1 MELSV
6 HDNHG
11 VTVVEVSGE
20 MDAGSS
26 AQLGEELDHLLTEG
40 SRKLVIDLG
49 KVGFMNSSGLATLV
63 HYYKLARSNC
73 WDISL
78 AALQPPV
85 RQAFQL
91 TRLDRVFDLQPD
103 VAKAVQRF
111 TSPEQAPSATTK
123 APRQLCQ
130 AA

>member
-1 MELSV
+1 MELIV

-11 VTVVEVSGE
+11 VTVVKVSGE
-20 MDAGSS
+20 MDARNST
-26 AQLGEELDHLLTEG
+26 QLGKELDQLLTEG
-40 SRKLVIDLG
+40 TRKLVIDLD
-49 KVGFMNSSGLATLV
+49 KVGFVNSSALATLV

-73 WDISL
+73 GDISL

-85 RQAFQL
+85 RQVFQL
-91 TRLDRVFDLQPD
+91 SRLDRVFDLQPD

-111 TSPEQAPSATTK
+111 TSPEQAPSATAK
-123 APRQLCQ
+123 APQQLHQ

>member
-6 HDNHG
+6 RENQG
-11 VTVVEVSGE
+11 VTVVMVSGD
-20 MDAGSS
+20 MDAGNST
-26 AQLGEELDHLLTEG
+26 QLGEELDHLLTEG
-40 SRKLVIDLG
+40 TRKVVIDLG
-49 KVGFMNSSGLATLV
+49 KVGFMNSAGLAMLV

-73 WDISL
+73 GDISL
-78 AALQPPV
+78 AALQPKV

-91 TRLDRVFDLQPD
+91 SRLDWVFDLQPD
-103 VAKAVQRF
+103 VTRAVQRF

-123 APRQLCQ
+123 APQQLRQ

>member
-6 HDNHG
+6 RENQG
-11 VTVVEVSGE
+11 VTVVMVSGE
-20 MDAGSS
+20 MDAGNST
-26 AQLGEELDHLLTEG
+26 QLREELDHLLAEG

-63 HYYKLARSNC
+63 RYYKLARSNC
-73 WDISL
+73 GDISL
-78 AALQPPV
+78 AALQPKV

-91 TRLDRVFDLQPD
+91 SRLDRVFDLQPD
-103 VAKAVQRF
+103 VTRAVQRF
-111 TSPEQAPSATTK
+111 TGPEQAPSATTK
-123 APRQLCQ
+123 ALQQLRQ